1 VAQRPRDQAERDA
14 ATAQDYD
21 LSEQIG
27 FILRQANQR
36 HVAIFSEVMGSDITP
51 TQWAVLTRL
60 YADGACSQNELGRQA
75 AMDVATVKGV
85 VDRLISRDLIASRP
99 HPEDG
104 RRVILELT
112 EAGRDLTR
120 ERLPK
125 ALSVSKLTLQP
136 LTLRQRATLLDL
148 LKRLL

>member
-1 VAQRPRDQAERDA
+1 VGQGSKEQPEQDA
-14 ATAQDYD
+14 AGLDDYD
-21 LSEQIG
+21 LSEQVG

-36 HVAIFSEVMGSDITP
+36 HVAIFSEVMGADLTP
-51 TQWAVLTRL
+51 TQWAVLSRL
-60 YADGACSQNELGRQA
+60 YGDGGCSQNELGRQA

-85 VDRLISRDLIASRP
+85 VDRLIGRDLVVSRP

-112 EAGRDLTR
+112 DAGRSFTE
-120 ERLPK
+120 ERLPR
-125 ALSVSKLTLQP
+125 AVSVSKLTLQP
-136 LTLRQRATLLDL
+136 LTVRQRATLLEL